1 MSRLLDDDQDELQQR
16 ERELTLSTGA
26 ILAIFLGLVLLCGV
40 FFGFGYN
47 LGRKATATSNAALPS
62 ATNETEPTGA
72 ASSTF
77 DNFKPS
83 PTSPST
89 PAPAPSTPATTDST
103 AVKTEPSPVAAAEST
118 KETQPAA
125 PVAHTTPPPA
135 SATVPRAVPVAALS
149 TPAAP
154 SSPGSARPAQQ
165 APTVTP
171 GGAFV
176 VQIAA
181 ISVAHKDDADLL
193 ANALHSKG
201 YAVTE
206 RAETQDKL
214 IHVQVGPFATKADA
228 EAMRERLV
236 VDGYNP
242 IVK

>member
-1 MSRLLDDDQDELQQR
+1 MSRLIDDDQDELQQR

-47 LGRKATATSNAALPS
+47 LGRKATATTNAALPA
-62 ATNETEPTGA
+62 ATNETEPTSNA
-72 ASSTF
+72 NSTF

-83 PTSPST
+83 PSARSTPSSPISAPATSDST
-89 PAPAPSTPATTDST
+89 VAKTEPAPAAAT
-103 AVKTEPSPVAAAEST
+103 ESAP
-118 KETQPAA
+118 ETQPAA
-125 PVAHTTPPPA
+125 PVTRTTPPPTA
-135 SATVPRAVPVAALS
+135 ATTAPRAVPVAAS
-149 TPAAP
+149 TPAP
-154 SSPGSARPAQQ
+154 VRPAQPA
-165 APTVTP
+165 APTVAP

-181 ISVAHKDDADLL
+181 ISAAHKDDADLL
-193 ANALHSKG
+193 ASALHSKG
-201 YAVTE
+201 YAVAKRTD
-206 RAETQDKL
+206 TQDKL

-228 EAMRERLV
+228 EAMRERLI